1 MHAMAPPLLSSIYI
15 FNPVVHK
22 MLSESEETKEQ
33 RPENSWK
40 HYELVILQKITK
52 LWAIIKDPIKICP
65 HKRGEKF
72 MQHDKGGGESLETD
86 TKSKSKRK
94 TKVYT
99 TAYKLLI
106 NYF

>member
-1 MHAMAPPLLSSIYI
+1 
-15 FNPVVHK
+15 
-22 MLSESEETKEQ
+22 
-33 RPENSWK
+33 
-40 HYELVILQKITK
+40 
-52 LWAIIKDPIKICP
+52 
-65 HKRGEKF
+65 